1 MSTVSLQQLF
11 SFDDSSAFIS
21 DAPQKICALTASY
34 RESIVMLN
42 QYIYFKIVVKTPEKN
57 QNVEIFENNKV
68 KINNPVS
75 VEYAGIKS
83 QRCRAC
89 MGHGMIKTSFEMVF
103 IFVMIHQTV
112 QRI

>member
-1 MSTVSLQQLF
+1 
-11 SFDDSSAFIS
+11 
-21 DAPQKICALTASY
+21 
-34 RESIVMLN
+34 MLN

-89 MGHGMIKTSFEMVF
+89 TCMGHGMIKTSFEMVF

>member
-1 MSTVSLQQLF
+1 M
-11 SFDDSSAFIS
+11 
-21 DAPQKICALTASY
+21 
-34 RESIVMLN
+34 
-42 QYIYFKIVVKTPEKN
+42 VKTPEKN

-68 KINNPVS
+68 KINNQVS

>member
-1 MSTVSLQQLF
+1 
-11 SFDDSSAFIS
+11 
-21 DAPQKICALTASY
+21 
-34 RESIVMLN
+34 MLN

-112 QRI
+112 QRIWISRIYCIFF